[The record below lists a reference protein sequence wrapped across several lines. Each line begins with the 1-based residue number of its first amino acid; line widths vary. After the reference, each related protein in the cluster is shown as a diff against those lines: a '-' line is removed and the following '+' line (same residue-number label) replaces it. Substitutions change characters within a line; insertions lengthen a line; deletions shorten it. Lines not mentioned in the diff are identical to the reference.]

1 MNFGDLLIKL
11 RKEQGYSQAELS
23 RRSGIYQRYICRVER
38 GEASPAIDK
47 AKKMLNAM
55 GYDLYIDKFKINQ

>member
-1 MNFGDLLIKL
+1 MNFGDLIIKL

-38 GEASPAIDK
+38 GESSPAIDK

-55 GYDLYIDKFKINQ
+55 GYDLYIDRFKVN

>member
-1 MNFGDLLIKL
+1 MNFGELIIKL
-11 RKEQGYSQAELS
+11 RKEKRWSQAELAA
-23 RRSGIYQRYICRVER
+23 RSGIYQRYICRIER

-55 GYDLYIDKFKINQ
+55 GHDLYVDKFKINQ